1 MSNRIYIKNVGSTQ
15 TMLGR
20 CGNESNFEQMDWG
33 ADYDGNKAEIMIK
46 TNSNGKKHN
55 YHLTL
60 DNDDLA
66 SMLNIENVCM
76 PLHQRL
82 QSDFKQPLFRHDP
95 SLYRIELPIRSAP
108 YMNDSFSSSSSSPML
123 EWMSPSSSSSP
134 FLSSPASDEEF
145 IIPVTLNPT
154 TEDNFSSN
162 KKRRKRTHK
171 THRVFR
177 RAKSSTSSRR
187 SSRQSK

>member
-108 YMNDSFSSSSSSPML
+108 YMNDSFSSSSSTPML
-123 EWMSPSSSSSP
+123 EWMSPSSSSP

>member
-20 CGNESNFEQMDWG
+20 CGSESKFEQMDWG

-60 DNDDLA
+60 DNHDLA
-66 SMLNIENVCM
+66 SMLNIENVRM

-82 QSDFKQPLFRHDP
+82 QSDFKQQLFRHDP
-95 SLYRIELPIRSAP
+95 SLYRIELTIIHKP
-108 YMNDSFSSSSSSPML
+108 YMNDSFSSSSSSPLL
-123 EWMSPSSSSSP
+123 EWTNPSFSSP
-134 FLSSPASDEEF
+134 FLSSPSSDEEF

-154 TEDNFSSN
+154 TEDNFSSD
-162 KKRRKRTHK
+162 KRRKRTHK

-177 RAKSSTSSRR
+177 RAKSSTSRRR
-187 SSRQSK
+187 SSRRSK

>member
-20 CGNESNFEQMDWG
+20 CGSESKFEQMDWG

-60 DNDDLA
+60 DNHDLA
-66 SMLNIENVCM
+66 SMLNIENVRM

-82 QSDFKQPLFRHDP
+82 QSDFKQQLFRHDP
-95 SLYRIELPIRSAP
+95 SLYRIELPIRPTP
-108 YMNDSFSSSSSSPML
+108 YMNDSFSSSSSSPLL
-123 EWMSPSSSSSP
+123 EWTNPSFSSP
-134 FLSSPASDEEF
+134 FLSSPSSDEEF

-154 TEDNFSSN
+154 TEDNFSSD
-162 KKRRKRTHK
+162 KRRKRTHK

-177 RAKSSTSSRR
+177 RAKSSTSRRR
-187 SSRQSK
+187 SSRRSK

>member
-1 MSNRIYIKNVGSTQ
+1 MSNRIYIKNVGSAQ

-20 CGNESNFEQMDWG
+20 CGSESNFEQMDWG
-33 ADYDGNKAEIMIK
+33 ADYDGNKAEILIK

-60 DNDDLA
+60 DNHDLA
-66 SMLNIENVCM
+66 SMLNIENVRM

-95 SLYRIELPIRSAP
+95 SLYRIELPIRPTP
-108 YMNDSFSSSSSSPML
+108 YMNDSFYSSSSS
-123 EWMSPSSSSSP
+123 
-134 FLSSPASDEEF
+134 D
-145 IIPVTLNPT
+145 
-154 TEDNFSSN
+154 
-162 KKRRKRTHK
+162 KKRRKRTHN

-187 SSRQSK
+187 NSRRSK